1 MIGEDKL
8 LMTIQLTD
16 LDDEEKKQEISDWAV
31 LTRLLIQPTFIRS
44 FTQQADPY
52 NLRKLQGKIMLASV
66 RDESWLVVGNDENEC
81 SFRLEGNQLL
91 IKNVLAISVFKE
103 NQFLI
108 RDFIQKKMIAHG
120 VFAYMRAYSEFIYHN
135 TKQIPQR
142 LLFETMDEIERLPKR
157 KQKNGDVVV
166 DCNQFPGYDLF
177 YQGLCF
183 TSCWEMYYSHYYHQI
198 IPKPI
203 FLDTQ
208 QVEKV
213 KELDNEVIYIQLYRD
228 PFNWQKTNN
237 QLFQSYF
244 RDQLGFDHL
253 AWDNGVGLLK
263 PPFVEYIY
271 TDHTI
276 QSVQYQNAQMQP
288 VPKKNA
294 SFFVTKSY
302 DIQGGNYKERRVR
315 GTLNA
320 QAYFPWVD
328 ENRAR
333 MMCYKIIDPTVA
345 LDNGIE
351 AYCYYIREYLE
362 VEVTDEKYQ
371 DYLLSLRIYVPSEAL
386 PDLPLKEIKHRL
398 SDIAFKRIKKK
409 RRSVQFDVK
418 KGEKHLRVQFLD
430 YRELEQLITLQKI

>member
-1 MIGEDKL
+1 MKQQNGE
-8 LMTIQLTD
+8 
-16 LDDEEKKQEISDWAV
+16 
-31 LTRLLIQPTFIRS
+31 
-44 FTQQADPY
+44 
-52 NLRKLQGKIMLASV
+52 
-66 RDESWLVVGNDENEC
+66 
-81 SFRLEGNQLL
+81 
-91 IKNVLAISVFKE
+91 
-103 NQFLI
+103 
-108 RDFIQKKMIAHG
+108 
-120 VFAYMRAYSEFIYHN
+120 
-135 TKQIPQR
+135 
-142 LLFETMDEIERLPKR
+142 
-157 KQKNGDVVV
+157 VVV

-183 TSCWEMYYSHYYHQI
+183 TSCWEMYYSRYYHQI

-203 FLDTQ
+203 FLDIQ

-213 KELDNEVIYIQLYRD
+213 KGLENEVICIQLYRD
-228 PFNWQKTNN
+228 PFNWQKPNN
-237 QLFQSYF
+237 QMFQSYF

-302 DIQGGNYKERRVR
+302 DIQQGDYKERRVR

-328 ENRAR
+328 ENRSR
-333 MMCYKIIDPTVA
+333 MMCYKVIDPTVA

-371 DYLLSLRIYVPSEAL
+371 EYLLSLRIYVPSESL
-386 PDLPLKEIKHRL
+386 SELPLKEIKHRL
-398 SDIAFKRIKKK
+398 SDVTFKRIKKK
-409 RRSVQFDVK
+409 RRSIQFDVK
-418 KGEKHLRVQFLD
+418 KGEQHLRVQFLD

>member
-16 LDDEEKKQEISDWAV
+16 LNEEEKKQEISDWAI

-52 NLRKLQGKIMLASV
+52 DLRKLQEKIMLASV

-81 SFRLEGNQLL
+81 SFRLEDNQLL
-91 IKNVLAISVFKE
+91 IKNVLSISVFKE
-103 NQFLI
+103 KQFLI

-135 TKQIPQR
+135 TKQISQR
-142 LLFETMDEIERLPKR
+142 LLFEKKDEIEHLPKM
-157 KQKNGDVVV
+157 KQQNGEVVV
-166 DCNQFPGYDLF
+166 DCNQFPGYD
-177 YQGLCF
+177 
-183 TSCWEMYYSHYYHQI
+183 YHQI

-203 FLDTQ
+203 FLDIQ

-213 KELDNEVIYIQLYRD
+213 KELENEVICIQLYRD
-228 PFNWQKTNN
+228 PFNWQKPNN
-237 QLFQSYF
+237 QMFQSYF

-302 DIQGGNYKERRVR
+302 DIQQGDYKERRVR

-328 ENRAR
+328 ENRSR
-333 MMCYKIIDPTVA
+333 MMCYKVIDPTVA

-371 DYLLSLRIYVPSEAL
+371 EYLLSLRIYVPSESL
-386 PDLPLKEIKHRL
+386 SELPLKEIKHRL
-398 SDIAFKRIKKK
+398 SDVTFKRIKKK
-409 RRSVQFDVK
+409 RRSIQFDVK
-418 KGEKHLRVQFLD
+418 KGEQHLRVQFLD

>member
-1 MIGEDKL
+1 
-8 LMTIQLTD
+8 
-16 LDDEEKKQEISDWAV
+16 
-31 LTRLLIQPTFIRS
+31 
-44 FTQQADPY
+44 
-52 NLRKLQGKIMLASV
+52 
-66 RDESWLVVGNDENEC
+66 
-81 SFRLEGNQLL
+81 
-91 IKNVLAISVFKE
+91 
-103 NQFLI
+103 
-108 RDFIQKKMIAHG
+108 
-120 VFAYMRAYSEFIYHN
+120 
-135 TKQIPQR
+135 
-142 LLFETMDEIERLPKR
+142 
-157 KQKNGDVVV
+157 
-166 DCNQFPGYDLF
+166 
-177 YQGLCF
+177 
-183 TSCWEMYYSHYYHQI
+183 MYYSRYYHQI

-203 FLDTQ
+203 FLDIQ

-213 KELDNEVIYIQLYRD
+213 KELENEVICIQLYRD
-228 PFNWQKTNN
+228 PFNWQKPNN
-237 QLFQSYF
+237 QMFQSYF

-302 DIQGGNYKERRVR
+302 DIQQGDYKERRVR

-328 ENRAR
+328 ENRSR
-333 MMCYKIIDPTVA
+333 MMCYKVIDPTVA

-371 DYLLSLRIYVPSEAL
+371 EYLLSLRIYVPSESL
-386 PDLPLKEIKHRL
+386 SELPLKEIKHRL
-398 SDIAFKRIKKK
+398 SDVTFKRIKKK
-409 RRSVQFDVK
+409 RRSIQFDVK
-418 KGEKHLRVQFLD
+418 KGEQHLRVQF
-430 YRELEQLITLQKI
+430 

>member
-8 LMTIQLTD
+8 LMTIQLTN
-16 LDDEEKKQEISDWAV
+16 LNEEEKKQEISDWAV

-44 FTQQADPY
+44 FTQQAEPY
-52 NLRKLQGKIMLASV
+52 DLRKLQEKIMLASV

-81 SFRLEGNQLL
+81 SSRLEGNQLL

-142 LLFETMDEIERLPKR
+142 LLFETMDEIERLPKM

-271 TDHTI
+271 T
-276 QSVQYQNAQMQP
+276 
-288 VPKKNA
+288 
-294 SFFVTKSY
+294 
-302 DIQGGNYKERRVR
+302 
-315 GTLNA
+315 LNA

-371 DYLLSLRIYVPSEAL
+371 DYLLSLRIYVPSESL